1 MLLRISSS
9 CAIFVQIFTLFL
21 LTQVEYMKLSYA
33 SFWCNVSN
41 LNVTTG
47 LISSSHLDQV
57 QGKAEDWT
65 DVQTNK
71 SLTIS
76 NPKKLPEVSSIM
88 M

>member
-1 MLLRISSS
+1 
-9 CAIFVQIFTLFL
+9 
-21 LTQVEYMKLSYA
+21 MKFSYE

-41 LNVTTG
+41 PNVTTG

-57 QGKAEDWT
+57 QGNAEDWT

-71 SLTIS
+71 LLT
-76 NPKKLPEVSSIM
+76 VSSIM